1 MKSKSVISFILIIVL
16 IAAFAVVCFGD
27 IQIGNLKVPSV
38 LDRERGIKQ
47 GLDLVGGSIIVFEPK
62 GVKEAT
68 QAELETAEA
77 VLRERLD
84 DKNLQEATTSI
95 QGDTGI
101 RVEIPDMD
109 NPEEALASIGDI
121 AKLEFRYR
129 YTNPNEDG
137 SVRYETAMEGSN
149 EYISSAKMEYG
160 PTDTNSNSTYHVVVN
175 FTSKGRDAFSKATTN
190 AYNQSVDG
198 EAVENVIAI
207 VLDDSV
213 ISEPAVSNGP
223 ITDDSCVITGDFDA
237 DEASHLASV
246 INSGSLPF
254 ALEAAEMRTVGP
266 TLGAEALKSSLMAA
280 LIGIILVMLFML
292 LFYRLPGLVADI
304 SLVAYISLSLL
315 IMAGF
320 FIGDGVE
327 SGYRITLTLPGIA
340 GVILSI
346 GMAVDANVVIF
357 ERVKDELRQ
366 GKSVG
371 AAVEGGYK
379 RAITAVIDS
388 NVTTIIACVVLYF
401 FGSGTIQSFAITL
414 GIGII
419 VSMFSAVFLT
429 KWLLKLVV
437 NFGVKNTW
445 LYGVR
450 KRREA

>member
-1 MKSKSVISFILIIVL
+1 MKSKSIVSFILIMVL
-16 IAAFAVVCFGD
+16 IAAFAVVCIGD
-27 IQIGNLKVPSV
+27 IQIGNFKVPSV
-38 LDRERGIKQ
+38 LDRNRGIKQ

-62 GVKEAT
+62 DVPNAT

-77 VLRERLD
+77 VLRQRLD
-84 DKNLQEATTSI
+84 AQGLQEATTSI
-95 QGDTGI
+95 QGETGI

-109 NPEEALASIGDI
+109 NPEEALASIGDV
-121 AKLEFRYR
+121 AKLEFRYH
-129 YTNPNEDG
+129 YTDPAEDG
-137 SVRYETAMEGSN
+137 SARYALAMEGTS
-149 EYISSAKMEYG
+149 EYISNAKMEYG
-160 PTDTNSNSTYHVVVN
+160 PTDNNANSTYHVSVS
-175 FTSKGRDAFSKATTN
+175 FTSKGRDAFSVATAN
-190 AYNQSVDG
+190 AVNKSFNG
-198 EAVENVIAI
+198 EAINSAIVIA
-207 VLDDSV
+207 LDDTVVSEPSVSSV
-213 ISEPAVSNGP
+213 INSDG
-223 ITDDSCVITGDFDA
+223 CVITGDFTA
-237 DEASHLASV
+237 DEASHLANV

-254 ALEAAEMRTVGP
+254 ALEAAELRTVGP
-266 TLGAEALKSSLMAA
+266 TLGAEALKTSLTAA

-304 SLVAYISLSLL
+304 SLVAYISISLL

-320 FIGDGVE
+320 FIGDGID

-357 ERVKDELRQ
+357 ERIKDELRQ

-371 AAVEGGYK
+371 AAVESGYK

-388 NVTTIIACVVLYF
+388 NVTTIIACVVLFF

-429 KWLLKLVV
+429 KWLLKLIV
-437 NFGVKNTW
+437 NFGVKNNW
-445 LYGVR
+445 LYGVN
-450 KRREA
+450 KRRNA